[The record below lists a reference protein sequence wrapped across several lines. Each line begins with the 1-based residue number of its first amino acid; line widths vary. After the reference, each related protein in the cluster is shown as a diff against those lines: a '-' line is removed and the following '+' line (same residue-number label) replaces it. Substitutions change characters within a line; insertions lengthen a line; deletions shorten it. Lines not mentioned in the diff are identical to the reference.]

1 MTEQEL
7 QSVINAVLSSIKT
20 NSRSIGQ
27 LTGVQTL
34 SDSDCF
40 EVAGGRKIAYSVLRD
55 LIFAAANTK
64 LENMQTDIANSV
76 LQSVSFDV
84 TGSTATLTIK
94 QKGYDAIT
102 VSVPIATDSQSGIMT
117 AADKVKLDSTYSKQ
131 EIKQEI
137 DAEADAIRDEMMPRI
152 NNLATVVNEQV
163 SALNTAIGKKADK
176 AALDAAYGE
185 INIDNIDSLCTA
197 DDMLQGK
204 PACYTVLYTLVSTK
218 GTVTVKVGV
227 LWVYSDNLRH
237 VVMQV
242 LNTNFVPDDDGT
254 FSSHTHNHDM
264 HEYSRIYC
272 YDSNAASHA
281 GVAVKTWTQW
291 QEVGGKGIVDLITN
305 VALAKQ
311 NKLTAGDDAT
321 RLNGAK
327 LSTKQIFTGSIDTT
341 AGAVP
346 MLLPAGG
353 CIYNS
358 ADKKLYIGD
367 SNSQPVEVAKPNDF
381 LFFSNGKLYHYQ
393 FGNFGEVETGTTLVA
408 GDKATRI
415 NASALSTK
423 QIYRGTVINT
433 NTVPT
438 LPVGAYCFNTATK
451 ELYVGAQHDN
461 AVVTDTVPMPDD
473 FLFIDTKSGTTYRC
487 DGTTLNN
494 IANIKTINGQSLL
507 GKGNVWLTGED
518 FLLEQ
523 DAGLTINEAVNS
535 NTDALQNKLGKDS
548 IVQTTGTATDKVMSQ
563 KAVTDDI
570 NSAIS
575 LARRQGVPQAKCFQF
590 SKNYTFYSGSQLK
603 DKTLIVGLYGAGD
616 FLKGGSIYYN
626 NSVHELQIGNGEKK
640 RLTGRV
646 NYSDHAET
654 LVVYFDDDGIAH
666 AYMDGKLCYDFPSNT
681 QPDTVTINV
690 LEGRKFKQILLLDG
704 DLHQAANDLLWA
716 KGWQDWLINNRNMN
730 TTREVKKIDNSTDRW
745 MAPGTTLY
753 KLYVVDYNI
762 TNNTEKEAKVSVNTG
777 SIGYGGDI
785 VIPAGQSVSV
795 RRLIDTSAQ
804 GALGY
809 NSNNLPF
816 SLTAKSVAVIKG
828 IDYRYVYN
836 GGYYDLAGLVPTDEP
851 TIIPNPEE
859 YLKLKSN
866 KTYPDAVGQIGYD
879 TTGRLYMGAIDLT
892 WKQINNT

>member
-76 LQSVSFDV
+76 LQSASFDV
-84 TGSTATLTIK
+84 TGNTATLTIK

-137 DAEADAIRDEMMPRI
+137 DAEADAIRDEMTSHLNSI
-152 NNLATVVNEQV
+152 TSTVNGN
-163 SALNTAIGKKADK
+163 SDAIKKKQDK
-176 AALDAAYGE
+176 
-185 INIDNIDSLCTA
+185 
-197 DDMLQGK
+197 
-204 PACYTVLYTLVSTK
+204 LV
-218 GTVTVKVGV
+218 
-227 LWVYSDNLRH
+227 
-237 VVMQV
+237 
-242 LNTNFVPDDDGT
+242 
-254 FSSHTHNHDM
+254 
-264 HEYSRIYC
+264 
-272 YDSNAASHA
+272 
-281 GVAVKTWTQW
+281 
-291 QEVGGKGIVDLITN
+291 
-305 VALAKQ
+305 
-311 NKLTAGDDAT
+311 AGDDAT

-327 LSTKQIFTGSIDTT
+327 LSTKQIFTGSIDTIT
-341 AGAVP
+341 RVAPVALAV
-346 MLLPAGG
+346 
-353 CIYNS
+353 
-358 ADKKLYIGD
+358 
-367 SNSQPVEVAKPNDF
+367 
-381 LFFSNGKLYHYQ
+381 
-393 FGNFGEVETGTTLVA
+393 GE
-408 GDKATRI
+408 
-415 NASALSTK
+415 
-423 QIYRGTVINT
+423 
-433 NTVPT
+433 
-438 LPVGAYCFNTATK
+438 YCFNTATK
-451 ELYVGAQHDN
+451 KLYVGAQHDN

-487 DGTTLNN
+487 DGTTLQN

-507 GKGNVWLTGED
+507 GKGNVWLTGAD

-535 NTDALQNKLGKDS
+535 NTDALQNKLDKAS
-548 IVQTTGTATDKVMSQ
+548 VVQTPGTATDKVMSQ
-563 KAVTDDI
+563 KSVTDDI

-575 LARRQGVPQAKCFQF
+575 FARRQGVPQAKCFQF
-590 SKNYTFYSGSQLK
+590 SEDYTFYSGSQLK
-603 DKTLIVGLYGAGD
+603 DKTLIVGLYGMQT
-616 FLKGGSIYYN
+616 FLSGSIYYN
-626 NSVHELQIGNGEKK
+626 NTYHELQIGNGERK
-640 RLTGRV
+640 RLTDNNRITT
-646 NYSDHAET
+646 SEHAET

-690 LEGRKFKQILLLDG
+690 LEGKKFKQILLLDG

-716 KGWQDWLINNRNMN
+716 KGWQDWLVNNRNMN
-730 TTREVKKIDNSTDRW
+730 TTREVKKIDNSTGLW
-745 MAPGTTLY
+745 MATGTTTY

-762 TNNTEKEAKVSVNTG
+762 TNNTEKDAQVSVNRNT
-777 SIGYGGDI
+777 IGYGGEI
-785 VIPAGQSVSV
+785 EVPAGQSVSV
-795 RRLIDTSAQ
+795 RRVVDTSGQ

-809 NSNNLPF
+809 NDKNLPF

-836 GGYYDLAGLVPTDEP
+836 GGFYDLAGLVPTDEP

-859 YLKLKSN
+859 YLKIKSN
-866 KTYPDAVGQIGYD
+866 NTYPNAVGQIGYD
-879 TTGRLYMGAIDLT
+879 TTGKLYMGAIDLT